1 VLPHARQP
9 VPGLSTARSHIPRLE
24 AMQSSTYLR
33 ILQGMRDV
41 TEDQIKQL
49 EDGRLKLV
57 RVAANGTAV
66 DVTPEQV
73 SVLRN
78 RLNELNRVIVYA
90 SVQ

>member
-1 VLPHARQP
+1 
-9 VPGLSTARSHIPRLE
+9 
-24 AMQSSTYLR
+24 MQSSTYLR

>member
-1 VLPHARQP
+1 M
-9 VPGLSTARSHIPRLE
+9 E
-24 AMQSSTYLR
+24 SSTYLR

-49 EDGRLKLV
+49 EDGRLRLV

-90 SVQ
+90 SVG

>member
-1 VLPHARQP
+1 
-9 VPGLSTARSHIPRLE
+9 
-24 AMQSSTYLR
+24 MQSSTYLR

-90 SVQ
+90 SVG

>member
-1 VLPHARQP
+1 
-9 VPGLSTARSHIPRLE
+9 
-24 AMQSSTYLR
+24 
-33 ILQGMRDV
+33 MRDV

-57 RVAANGTAV
+57 RVATDGTAV

-78 RLNELNRVIVYA
+78 RLNELNHVIVLA
-90 SVQ
+90 SQR